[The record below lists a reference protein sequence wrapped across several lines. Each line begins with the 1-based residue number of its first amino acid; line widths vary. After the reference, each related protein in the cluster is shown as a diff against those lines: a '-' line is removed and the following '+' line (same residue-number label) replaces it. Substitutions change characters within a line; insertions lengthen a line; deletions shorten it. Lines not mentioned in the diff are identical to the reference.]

1 MGRGEH
7 HDVVRK
13 LGIIGG
19 TSWNSTALYYRHINE
34 GVARRMGGL
43 HSARL
48 LIESIDLAP
57 YAKLQ
62 RAGQKKRGG
71 RVIVEAA
78 EALKAGGAEAILIAS
93 NTTNRYADLVGDAT
107 ELPVLHIV
115 DAVTARLE
123 ADERRRIALLGTKM
137 VMSEKFARERYEA
150 AGFEV
155 MELPETVVDD
165 VDRIIFEELAK
176 GVVTRTSQRELKSV
190 ITELDK
196 QKADAVVLACTE
208 LVLAVDAR
216 ANVLPVY
223 DTTAIHA
230 AAAVDWLLEDDK
242 GATAA

>member
-1 MGRGEH
+1 M
-7 HDVVRK
+7 RK

-62 RAGQKKRGG
+62 RAGQKKRAG
-71 RVIVEAA
+71 RRIVAA
-78 EALKAGGAEAILIAS
+78 GEALKAGGAEAILIAS
-93 NTTNRYADLVGDAT
+93 NTTNRYADDVAEAT
-107 ELPVLHIV
+107 DLPILHIA
-115 DAVTARLE
+115 DAVTARLKE
-123 ADERRRIALLGTKM
+123 DERQRIALLGTRIL
-137 VMSEKFARERYEA
+137 MSEGFARERYEA

-155 MELPETVVDD
+155 MELPEPVIDTVDG
-165 VDRIIFEELAK
+165 IIFEELAK
-176 GVVTRTSQRELKSV
+176 GIVTRNSQRELKSV

-196 QKADAVVLACTE
+196 QKADGVVLACTE

-223 DTTAIHA
+223 DSTAIHA
-230 AAAVDWLLEDDK
+230 AAAVDWLLEDEKD
-242 GATAA
+242 AAPA